1 MGKKKLNVYK
11 LLEKS
16 IKEDIEIKEIKI
28 IPEFIRKDNNHLYKY
43 SNLKFEMPDGI
54 FLIKENEKHNSYVF
68 YFNIE
73 KDKFESEDENNS
85 IGASII
91 RKYFDSSV
99 HRSALSDQTSIRE
112 MYGPYNWSDVSHSNI
127 YISKDVFDFNVDI
140 KKEKYLSLFRETEIE
155 NKTLDC
161 LYEIF
166 KDKLDDY
173 KVSELKEIV
182 DIVSRNKDSSVEDIL
197 EAIELFVKL

>member
-1 MGKKKLNVYK
+1 MNVYK

-28 IPEFIRKDNNHLYKY
+28 IPECIRKDNNHLYKY

-54 FLIKENEKHNSYVF
+54 FLIKENKKHNSYVF

-85 IGASII
+85 IGDSII
-91 RKYFDSSV
+91 RKYFNSSL
-99 HRSALSDQTSIRE
+99 HRNALSDQTSIRE

-127 YISKDVFDFNVDI
+127 YISKDIFDFNIDI
-140 KKEKYLSLFRETEIE
+140 KKEKFLSLFGNVEIE
-155 NKTLDC
+155 GETLDD
-161 LYEIF
+161 LYEIL
-166 KDKLDDY
+166 KDKLDDC

-182 DIVSRNKDSSVEDIL
+182 YIVSINKESSAKETL
-197 EAIELFVKL
+197 EAIELFVKI